1 MEEKGEYKDVLDG
14 VDMSEDTMTVLEAY
28 DLKML
33 LEQRIAEMVD
43 EYERKTG
50 LVVLGVDLSR
60 DDNEKT
66 VAEAMVV
73 L

>member
-1 MEEKGEYKDVLDG
+1 
-14 VDMSEDTMTVLEAY
+14 MSEDAMTVLEAC